1 MNKIVKYGLVGG
13 LVFLA
18 AGLVMISWWT
28 FRSVPMKS
36 GVQQGDMLGEPAL
49 FLVVRGDHGGYC
61 SPEVRKIPLKEL
73 RQVTSTLAPSHYKS
87 WGLQTPNM
95 ALKVTTGRLEFI
107 GDEEFY
113 GDFKVTRICDVVDVP
128 AVHYRGEPW
137 MMIAYSESTQVF
149 ISRFQETGDL
159 K

>member
-1 MNKIVKYGLVGG
+1 
-13 LVFLA
+13 
-18 AGLVMISWWT
+18 MISWWT

-95 ALKVTTGRLEFI
+95 ALKVTTGRLELI
-107 GDEEFY
+107 G
-113 GDFKVTRICDVVDVP
+113 DVVDVP